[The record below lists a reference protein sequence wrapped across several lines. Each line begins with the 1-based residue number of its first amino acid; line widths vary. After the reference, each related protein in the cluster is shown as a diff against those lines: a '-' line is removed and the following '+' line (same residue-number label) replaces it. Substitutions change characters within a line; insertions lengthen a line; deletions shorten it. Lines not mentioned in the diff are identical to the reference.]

1 MYLQHLRNTTSV
13 KSCKVDSEFEK
24 ADEKEDKEFEKAIGD
39 TEHRMCQLFKEELL
53 SVNRLSNSK
62 FVGESPE
69 STLSMIA
76 ADGTNNQMFLF
87 NQICSMVEFRVQK
100 DPKLVTAQDK
110 VDGLVEELN
119 KGDLLG
125 NYYAQREMMLDP
137 IRYAQH
143 LSGGEMQIKIDEE
156 KAMQFHI
163 QIEKR
168 KQDDKRD
175 TGEPKKDEAE
185 SQKEKKPERPNVN
198 PGQTTDS
205 KDR

>member
-24 ADEKEDKEFEKAIGD
+24 AKADEKGEKEFEKDKENAIGD

-76 ADGTNNQMFLF
+76 AAGTNNQLFLF

-125 NYYAQREMMLDP
+125 NYYA
-137 IRYAQH
+137 
-143 LSGGEMQIKIDEE
+143 
-156 KAMQFHI
+156 
-163 QIEKR
+163 
-168 KQDDKRD
+168 
-175 TGEPKKDEAE
+175 
-185 SQKEKKPERPNVN
+185 
-198 PGQTTDS
+198 
-205 KDR
+205 